1 MGIINKKTLA
11 VTICALSL
19 SLPGLAQSFT
29 LNASRITV
37 KQAMN
42 ALKKQTGYS
51 FVFYA
56 SDLDVSKQ
64 ISIQA
69 NNVSLQEAVR
79 QILEGQKNVT
89 YRIEDKRIIV
99 KHAAPQTTP
108 PHNEPE
114 RQGPYCEG

>member
-11 VTICALSL
+11 VAICALSL
-19 SLPGLAQSFT
+19 SLPGFAQSFT
-29 LNASRITV
+29 LNANKITV

-42 ALKKQTGYS
+42 ALQQQTGYS

-56 SDLDVSKQ
+56 SDLDVNKQ

-79 QILEGQKNVT
+79 QILEGQKDLT
-89 YRIEDKRIIV
+89 YRMRISGLSSSMLRLRLLSQ
-99 KHAAPQTTP
+99 PQS
-108 PHNEPE
+108 
-114 RQGPYCEG
+114 RMASAIR